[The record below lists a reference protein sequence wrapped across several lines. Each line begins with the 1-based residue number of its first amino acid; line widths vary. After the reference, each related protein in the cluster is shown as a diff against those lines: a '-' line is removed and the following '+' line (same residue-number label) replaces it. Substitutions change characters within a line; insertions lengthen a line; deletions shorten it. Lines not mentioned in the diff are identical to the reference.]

1 MKKLLGIALLVM
13 SGHVVL
19 AQVDS
24 TKSSYKNGSYYSH
37 QNDTTKNKKDKPT
50 YASLNL
56 KNRPNDHFMIEFS
69 YDNWIG
75 KTRFHEYI
83 RFFQGIRHVFHV

>member
-19 AQVDS
+19 AQADS

-37 QNDTTKNKKDKPT
+37 QNDTTKNKKDKST
-50 YASLNL
+50 MAKINNIEKTIKNLTASLNKL
-56 KNRPNDHFMIEFS
+56 KTKF
-69 YDNWIG
+69 
-75 KTRFHEYI
+75 KTKGESSKKE
-83 RFFQGIRHVFHV
+83 